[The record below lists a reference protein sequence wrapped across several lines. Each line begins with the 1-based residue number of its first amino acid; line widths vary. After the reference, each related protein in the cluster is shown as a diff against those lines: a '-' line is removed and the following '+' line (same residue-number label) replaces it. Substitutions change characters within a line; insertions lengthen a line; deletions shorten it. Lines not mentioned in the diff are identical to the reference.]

1 MAIAK
6 LFVLHANTIT
16 LKPILNVAHRQRKV
30 FTLDL
35 PKTTLNDIFNTFLSY
50 WKTSDLHL
58 MLEDFNVKELY

>member
-50 WKTSDLHL
+50 
-58 MLEDFNVKELY
+58 